1 MGFRSNKM
9 NINTHEKEEKISK
22 AELHYSARIS
32 IMLKPWKLPGL
43 PPCPVPPTPKPNIQ
57 MIGFQSE
64 GYILFSFYKDFL
76 I

>member
-9 NINTHEKEEKISK
+9 NINTHEKEEKNSK

-32 IMLKPWKLPGL
+32 TMLKPWKLPRL
-43 PPCPVPPTPKPNIQ
+43 PPHPAPPTPKSNIQ
-57 MIGFQSE
+57 MTGFQSE
-64 GYILFSFYKDFL
+64 GYSLFSFYKDFL